1 MSLFDRK
8 REFDRDTRRSKI
20 GPMYEESIRD
30 EFTHQTDT
38 FAKAPAMSAAET
50 LGALVELVP
59 ADPEARWLEV
69 ACGPAAISRALAG
82 RVGSVHGVDLTPAMV
97 EKAAA
102 EATREAIVNAEFSL
116 GDATALGFEDGS
128 FDGAVTRFSLHHIP
142 APKRVLAEMARV
154 VRPGGWVIVGD
165 HVTDA
170 DGDAAAWH
178 GEIERLRDPSH
189 WACLTPDRLRA
200 IGEQVGLQ
208 LDLEELI
215 PFDLD
220 FGEWLGRG
228 SGGPAAAELIDRLL
242 AEAPPTADSFR
253 VVGAGEERRLALH
266 NSVTRWRR
274 T

>member
-1 MSLFDRK
+1 MGR
-8 REFDRDTRRSKI
+8 
-20 GPMYEESIRD
+20 PMYEESIRD
-30 EFTHQTDT
+30 EFTHQSDS
-38 FAKAPAMSAAET
+38 FARAPVMSSAET

-59 ADPEARWLEV
+59 VEPKARWLEV

-97 EKAAA
+97 AKAGE
-102 EATREAIVNAEFSL
+102 EATREGIANAEFSV
-116 GDATALGFEDGS
+116 GDATALGFAEAS

-142 APKRVLAEMARV
+142 APQRVLEDMARV

-178 GEIERLRDPSH
+178 EEIERLRDPSH

-200 IGEQVGLQ
+200 LGEAAGLE

-228 SGGPAAAELIDRLL
+228 SGGASAAPLIESLL
-242 AEAPPTADSFR
+242 GRAPETADSFR
-253 VVGAGEERRLALH
+253 VVREGDGRRLALH
-266 NSVTRWRR
+266 NSLSRWRR
-274 T
+274 P